1 MRDNRWTWAALLLL
15 AVVALLYFLNSRFP
29 GALAE
34 EDGRMRLVYGFVW
47 LTLIGS
53 SVVLGWRGRAG
64 LALKQALAWVAIAMI
79 LVVAYSYRGDF
90 MGLGGTLA
98 ERAMGELAPSA
109 AVQTAPGTV
118 YLTRDLSGHF
128 SANALVNGTHVRFM
142 VDTGASDVALT
153 AEDAE
158 RLGFDLD
165 KLAYTVPY
173 GTANGTVMA
182 ARVTLDEI
190 AIGDIKV
197 RNVRASVSRDGLGQ
211 SLLGMS
217 FLNELRA
224 VELQGNRLVLRE

>member
-34 EDGRMRLVYGFVW
+34 EDGRMRLVYGLVW
-47 LTLIGS
+47 LVLIGS
-53 SVVLGWRGRAG
+53 SVAVGWRGRAG

-90 MGLGGTLA
+90 MGLGGQLA

-109 AVQTAPGTV
+109 AVQTAPGVV
-118 YLTRDLSGHF
+118 YLTRDLSGHY

-197 RNVRASVSRDGLGQ
+197 RNVRASVSRSGLGQ

-217 FLNELRA
+217 FLNELRGF
-224 VELQGNRLVLRE
+224 EFQGNRLVLRE